1 MNIGTK
7 RIISLDNLAI
17 ALGSPAQEVLYLAQE
32 GESLA
37 LQPGDPNIFI
47 DVDKFMKHLDD
58 IINEE
63 IRKVNQNTEKWRN
76 NYENNRY

>member
-1 MNIGTK
+1 MK
-7 RIISLDNLAI
+7 RIISLNNLAI
-17 ALGSPAQEVLYLAQE
+17 ALGRPTQEVLYMAQE

-37 LQPGDPNIFI
+37 LQPGDANIFV

-63 IRKVNQNTEKWRN
+63 IRKINQNTESWRKS
-76 NYENNRY
+76 YENNRH

>member
-1 MNIGTK
+1 MK
-7 RIISLDNLAI
+7 RIISLGNLAI
-17 ALGSPAQEVLYLAQE
+17 TLGKPAQEVLYLAQE

-37 LQPGDPNIFI
+37 LQPGDANIFV

-63 IRKVNQNTEKWRN
+63 IRRINGKQENWRR